1 MSRIGRCE
9 RNRAFTDEGEAE
21 NPVGDAGAAFLFGR
35 QNQGISLVFCL
46 LQGPHGV
53 FLEAAVDKI
62 QTFHTFLSVSAD
74 HAISS
79 SQSSAFDKK
88 KQPKQSTAFKQ
99 ALRTLV

>member
-1 MSRIGRCE
+1 MAAVDKISAFHSFFVYFGGA
-9 RNRAFTDEGEAE
+9 RAG
-21 NPVGDAGAAFLFGR
+21 FGGGSR
-35 QNQGISLVFCL
+35 QNSGISLVFCL